1 VAPALPTAKKN
12 VVGSTASHPGED
24 DDFLLFDGECPVC
37 ATYIAASRLGDAAD
51 GPPPLDARH
60 EPALVEA
67 MRRQG
72 LEVNDG
78 MIARLDG
85 RIYYGPEVTR
95 LIAERATEAPA
106 ATRGLLYAIGGAP
119 WSRALYPLLVK
130 ARLWLLRLRGR
141 TLIP

>member
-1 VAPALPTAKKN
+1 MSALEP
-12 VVGSTASHPGED
+12 ED
-24 DDFLLFDGECPVC
+24 GDDFLLFDGDCPVC
-37 ATYIAASRLGDAAD
+37 AAYIAASRLGNSPDA
-51 GPPPLDARH
+51 PLPLDARR

-78 MIARLDG
+78 MIARVGG